1 MSIFLWILLK
11 VGVNFFRVL
20 NLLTKILI
28 VQLNNEY
35 SGIGI
40 VVDRLH
46 EDLIFFFFL
55 DLLRDNNND
64 F

>member
-11 VGVNFFRVL
+11 VGVNFFL
-20 NLLTKILI
+20 SSESFNKNLI

-46 EDLIFFFFL
+46 EDFDFFFF
-55 DLLRDNNND
+55 
-64 F
+64 